1 VRFNS
6 DSTAYSSDYSNYATA
21 DVTADNSGYDGLPFS
36 GNFRFGPYTSV
47 IFSQSAPSRF
57 DLNGDSDVGGADLG
71 LLLAQWGGPGTAD
84 FNGDGTVGGADVGLL
99 LAAWG
104 VVQ

>member
-1 VRFNS
+1 MRFNS
-6 DSTAYSSDYSNYATA
+6 DSTDYSADFGNYADT

-47 IFSQSAPSRF
+47 IFSQSTPSRF
-57 DLNGDSDVGGADLG
+57 DLNGDWLVGGADLG
-71 LLLAQWGGPGTAD
+71 MVLGQWGGPGTAD
-84 FNGDGTVGGADVGLL
+84 FNGDGIVNGADIAPLL
-99 LAAWG
+99 GAWG